1 MAPDTPNPPDT
12 PDTRD
17 TPDAP
22 DAPAGDFRVRLALPI
37 QWGEMDSYGHVNNAV
52 YFRWF
57 ESARMEYFAR
67 LGWPELERESGVG
80 PILHS
85 TRARFRAPLEWPD
98 EVEVASR
105 VVDVEADRF
114 TMLYEVRSRRL
125 ERLACEGRGLVVA
138 YDYRAGAKTA
148 LPEAIRSRIASLE
161 RGGES

>member
-1 MAPDTPNPPDT
+1 MG
-12 PDTRD
+12 
-17 TPDAP
+17 
-22 DAPAGDFRVRLALPI
+22 AGGAAELRAFPVRLVLPV

-57 ESARMEYFAR
+57 ESARMEYFRR
-67 LGWPELERESGVG
+67 LGWPELEREAGVG

-98 EVEVASR
+98 EVEVATR

-125 ERLACEGRGLVVA
+125 ERLACEGSGLVVA
-138 YDYRAGAKTA
+138 YDYRAGAKAA
-148 LPEAIRSRIASLE
+148 LPEPIRRRISELE
-161 RGGES
+161 PDGAPAPA